1 MRAIVA
7 FTLAVVAVAI
17 GLFADAGAA
26 KKARDQFWTRPD
38 FQQLKVDRIALF
50 PVTSYD
56 NSIQNENMVEAALGL
71 AFKSTGYRW
80 MSGTSTR
87 EMMRAR
93 TGSDSMLKA
102 LRAGILTNARL
113 DSASAAGLLAMLR
126 CDAVLT
132 VRLDQFERHEPEW
145 NVAGKPYTTVQ
156 LKAAVVDPL
165 GRVLWTASGGETGE
179 GPYYDPGAN
188 PVGVKDTGLERKPVT
203 GQGGAPSY
211 REVLALLFARWAEQF
226 PAKPAAPTA
235 PAGSAAPAGA
245 TAPAAP
251 AADSAAAPR

>member
-7 FTLAVVAVAI
+7 FTLAVVTVAI

-56 NSIQNENMVEAALGL
+56 NNIQNENMVEAALGL

-102 LRAGILTNARL
+102 LREGILTNARL

-145 NVAGKPYTTVQ
+145 NVAGKPYTIIQ
-156 LKAAVVDPL
+156 LRAALVASV
-165 GRVLWTASGGETGE
+165 GRLVWSASSIETAE
-179 GPYYDPGAN
+179 GPYYDPSTSPIA
-188 PVGVKDTGLERKPVT
+188 VKDSGLERKPLSN
-203 GQGGAPSY
+203 QGGAPSY
-211 REVLALLFARWAEQF
+211 REVLSTLLTRWAAQF
-226 PAKPAAPTA
+226 PPHTSPRVA
-235 PAGSAAPAGA
+235 
-245 TAPAAP
+245 
-251 AADSAAAPR
+251 AADSAATPR